1 MKTNITDLIGMLTF
15 RFLEVLIVLAV
26 LGFVITLL
34 FVPIPAQNK
43 DAVLILLGVFATA
56 LTGIA
61 GYEWGS
67 SRSSDKK
74 TDIMANTDATTK
86 QTTETTTTK
95 TDKPAT

>member
-1 MKTNITDLIGMLTF
+1 MKTDIIGIITFRLLELTF
-15 RFLEVLIVLAV
+15 AMSLVVMLIIYSFHVIPVANLQVVLLIIGA
-26 LGFVITLL
+26 LL
-34 FVPIPAQNK
+34 SINS
-43 DAVLILLGVFATA
+43 
-56 LTGIA
+56 GIA